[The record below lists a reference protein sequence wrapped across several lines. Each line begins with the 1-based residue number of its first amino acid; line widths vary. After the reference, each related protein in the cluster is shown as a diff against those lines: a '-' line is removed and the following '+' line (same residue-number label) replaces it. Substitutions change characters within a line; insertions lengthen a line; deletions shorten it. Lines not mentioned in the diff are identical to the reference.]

1 MKKTLTRNSDRV
13 QRYDYQFSLAEE
25 VASHAPAP
33 KPAHIRPGL
42 IESDEYEWASAL
54 SLPGLLVRPTAAPMS
69 RTVEPAGMRLPM
81 DEVMQTED
89 GDAVNIRQLP
99 GRLGSEVESSAR
111 PIIAPPD
118 AAGFAPDEYTDRAA
132 LQLPG
137 GLVPP
142 EAVDVIADR
151 PLAMRGLCSSC
162 IHQIDCAFPKAAGG
176 VWRCEEYA

>member
-1 MKKTLTRNSDRV
+1 MKKTLTRNSDRA
-13 QRYDYQFSLAEE
+13 QRDDYQFSLAEE

-54 SLPGLLVRPTAAPMS
+54 SMPGLLVRPTAAPMS
-69 RTVEPAGMRLPM
+69 RPVEPAGMRLPV
-81 DEVMQTED
+81 DEVIETED
-89 GDAVNIRQLP
+89 GDAVSIRQLP
-99 GRLGSEVESSAR
+99 GRLSSEVESSAR
-111 PIIAPPD
+111 PIIASPKI
-118 AAGFAPDEYTDRAA
+118 AGFEPDEYTDRAA

-142 EAVDVIADR
+142 VAVEEKADR
-151 PLAMRGLCSSC
+151 TQALRGLCASC
-162 IHQIDCAFPKAAGG
+162 IHQIDCAFPRAAGG